1 MERGPR
7 RRINGKTEAAKA
19 DLDQKDATKR
29 QAVHFLAVVA
39 VDAAD
44 GSISANPCGLVTAAG
59 ADREAGGRR
68 SDAGQWEEG

>member
-19 DLDQKDATKR
+19 DLDRQDATKR
-29 QAVHFLAVVA
+29 EVVHFLGV